1 MVPGALTYRRYVVRR
16 FGFLFGL
23 RWLALH
29 VVVVAACVTMILLGR
44 WQWRVAHVHHGSIQ
58 NYSYAFQWWAFT
70 VFAVFMWLRLVHDA
84 APRAMAARS
93 TTDEG
98 RPERAGDATPT
109 DSKPAEVPYRRYVMP
124 SSATSPP
131 VSADAEHA
139 AYNAYLAR
147 LAAQSSAKDDE

>member
-1 MVPGALTYRRYVVRR
+1 VVHSALTYRRYVVRR
-16 FGFLFGL
+16 FGFLLGP

-29 VVVVAACVTMILLGR
+29 IVVVAACVTMVLLGR
-44 WQWRVAHVHHGSIQ
+44 WQWRVAHVHHGSVQ

-84 APRAMAARS
+84 APQTAAARS
-93 TTDEG
+93 SADEG
-98 RPERAGDATPT
+98 GAERGNDAIPT
-109 DSKPAEVPYRRYVMP
+109 ESRPAEVAYRRYVMP

-131 VSADAEHA
+131 VAADAEHA